1 MCHKAD
7 RSGTTDLRTVL
18 GLIRTEIPQ
27 FVLDDGSAKRAAVL
41 LVREREYSF
50 CDGIGRVE
58 DIVAE
63 VTEGRPV
70 NGIRSRLA
78 LHIHGKLSGT
88 TLRGIKLVGN
98 DLELRDGIAA
108 KLSLSEAGVR
118 TIRGHLLAVKVEL
131 LTTSVQRAQ
140 RGVIGD
146 SVPADAWNQGSEVHV
161 ITAVEWNFLESFG
174 VDVSGYLRGCGVDG
188 RDIIGHGYGG
198 GRTCQRQL
206 KAHIHR
212 LTHQEGEFLDRRG
225 KSRGLGSYCVVGGG
239 NARKLK
245 VAVFVRNCLVAGT
258 VRVQSHNGRRGYSSA
273 LNINDLPRNDRLLRA
288 RDPAHHK
295 DGEQCE
301 SYAASHYCLQ
311 KIVDANSSAK
321 RVQVYHDQWP
331 N

>member
-1 MCHKAD
+1 MNIIRVLTADGRVTGRKKIGLRGIEAEIASEDMVATARLIVAPPEIFSVVQSIRVRIGMRRKTD
-7 RSGTTDLRTVL
+7 RSGTADLRTVL
-18 GLIRTEIPQ
+18 CLIRTEIPQ

-41 LVREREYSF
+41 FVREREYSF

-118 TIRGHLLAVKVEL
+118 AIRGHLLAVKVEL

-146 SVPADAWNQGSEVHV
+146 SVPADAWNQGSEIHV
-161 ITAVEWNFLESFG
+161 ITAVERNFLEGLG
-174 VDVSGYLRGCGVDG
+174 VDVSGHLRGCGVDG
-188 RDIIGHGYGG
+188 SDIIGHRYGG
-198 GRTCQRQL
+198 GRTCQR
-206 KAHIHR
+206 
-212 LTHQEGEFLDRRG
+212 
-225 KSRGLGSYCVVGGG
+225 
-239 NARKLK
+239 
-245 VAVFVRNCLVAGT
+245 
-258 VRVQSHNGRRGYSSA
+258 
-273 LNINDLPRNDRLLRA
+273 
-288 RDPAHHK
+288 
-295 DGEQCE
+295 
-301 SYAASHYCLQ
+301 
-311 KIVDANSSAK
+311 
-321 RVQVYHDQWP
+321 
-331 N
+331 